1 MNHIPCGSIQFR
13 LWPFDFDYFD
23 SVMQNIDV
31 FLFLQ
36 HDTQCKQP
44 TTLNSQFEDTIVTGT
59 LLIYYKDAI
68 KKKHAIC
75 QFSSLSSF

>member
-1 MNHIPCGSIQFR
+1 
-13 LWPFDFDYFD
+13 
-23 SVMQNIDV
+23 MQNIDV
-31 FLFLQ
+31 FWFLQ

-68 KKKHAIC
+68 KKKNM
-75 QFSSLSSF
+75 QFVSFHLEFFLDLVHSQIFL